1 MRVYRKK
8 ISTIS
13 QLDGFVQPGDVI
25 GITSAEIFSPNTVDG
40 VPVEGESD
48 LADFDIYDFMLE
60 VYPASNSDERIYQ
73 RLTASYYDGEEGAES
88 YSINK
93 FERFKL
99 ENGSFSKW
107 VRVDQKTF
115 DKILYNVVANNGDIV
130 VIDSSSSSG
139 FAIIQAP
146 VVASVLKHSGVADS
160 LPFWEAE
167 VVEEEG
173 VEPEGV

>member
-13 QLDGFVQPGDVI
+13 QLDSFVQPGDII
-25 GITSAEIFSPNTVDG
+25 GITSAEVFAPNTVDG

-60 VYPASNSDERIYQ
+60 VFPASNSDERIYQ
-73 RLTASYYDGEEGAES
+73 RLTASNDDGEEDIENL
-88 YSINK
+88 SINK

-107 VRVDQKTF
+107 ARVDQKTF
-115 DKILYNVVANNGDIV
+115 DKILYNVTANNGDLV
-130 VIDSSSSSG
+130 VIDTSSSSG
-139 FAIIQAP
+139 FSIISAP
-146 VVASVLKHSGVADS
+146 TVPSVLKHSGVADS
-160 LPFWEAE
+160 LPVWEAE
-167 VVEEEG
+167 VEPE
-173 VEPEGV
+173 VEPEV